1 MIGFIDVVSIFKDRT
16 KVCSFN
22 WSGNFPSMTL
32 WLNFC
37 KMKLA
42 KISELSS
49 EAGVLSCS
57 VKKEVLANFTKFTG

>member
-1 MIGFIDVVSIFKDRT
+1 
-16 KVCSFN
+16 
-22 WSGNFPSMTL
+22 MTL

-37 KMKLA
+37 KIKLA